1 MTTGPCARRQR
12 ERGRSGEAPP
22 ASALVPARG
31 GVHLQVR
38 IPMWHADAAET
49 RTDLSGDSECRVVDE
64 TLSAGKAARRRQ
76 RARPTRSVCGNN
88 QPPGTMDN
96 ARIADTGMTSS
107 RTTRT
112 G

>member
-64 TLSAGKAARRRQ
+64 TLSAGKLRGVVRGRDQHVVCAETTSHPGQ
-76 RARPTRSVCGNN
+76 WTMLVSPT
-88 QPPGTMDN
+88 P
-96 ARIADTGMTSS
+96 A
-107 RTTRT
+107 
-112 G
+112 